1 MRPFPAGPATRSA
14 LYLLGLLAA
23 LKALSLVLMAQ
34 AVASMLAGLA
44 AHDPAWADQLV
55 LGVAG
60 AVLRSLTVWAQ
71 SVASRR
77 AALGVKE
84 ELRSQLL
91 ERALRSGTRSAGPAD
106 GGLAVLATRGL
117 DALDNYYTQF
127 LPALVNCAA
136 IPLLLGARI
145 LFADWISAV
154 VIVLTVPLVP
164 LFMVLIG
171 RYTEDRVREAQSAL
185 ARLSGHML
193 ELAKGLP
200 VLVGLGRATAQRK
213 ALEDMSEEYRSRTM
227 GTLRTAF
234 LSALALE
241 LIATISVAV
250 VAVFIGVR
258 LVHGDMALE
267 AGLLALILAP
277 DCYLPLRELGTAHHA
292 SDEGR
297 AALAETTA
305 VLADPGAS
313 PLIPAPAAGAAA
325 RAEGQSADLTAAGV
339 PAGGPPAVAV
349 DGLTVR
355 FGGRRKAAVGP
366 LSFTADAGRITA
378 LDGPSGAGKS
388 TVLGVLAGTVGAG
401 ASTVVSGRIGGFT
414 TAEVAWVPQ
423 HPVMVAPTVLDEVR
437 LYLGIPAYG
446 PDAAAA
452 GTPGSAATARMSV
465 RTPAGTSAN
474 PPAGSEGD
482 AAALRCLA
490 AVAAEHLAAKH
501 PAELSPGELRRVA
514 LARGLARIEAGAT
527 VLLLDEPTAHL
538 DRSSASVVTGALAG
552 LRGRA
557 TVLLVA
563 HDRQTRELADR
574 LVAVAPRGGGH
585 RGIEHTD
592 RVALTASAGGDTGV
606 RAAAIVPPSTVRAA
620 AAAPVAVSASTAATV
635 PDRRTVPAAATS
647 VGRAPVAERDP
658 MRTGAAP
665 GTAAAPSAESAPHAG
680 SVVARLRRLLAPV
693 AGRFAAAGAVGT
705 LAALF
710 AVALAGLSGWLII
723 RASEQ
728 PPILYLLT
736 AIVGVRFFGV
746 GRAGLRYAER
756 LLLHDAVFAAL
767 SRLRGRL
774 WESLSRRA
782 LSLRRLLQGGN
793 VLGTVV
799 DDVDTLRDLLPR
811 VVLPPV
817 TAVAVAVTA
826 VVGIGFLL
834 PAALPAVA
842 AAALLSIIVAPALAL
857 AADRMS
863 AGTEQQLRSGVLR
876 DVAAALDA
884 RAELHANG
892 VTAPVLGAISR
903 ADRSATA
910 ASQRSAWA
918 EGLGQS
924 LTVLACAGAALASA
938 VLAAPLALSG
948 AVEPATVAVV
958 VLVQLALVDPYAAIT
973 TGVRQF
979 PALRAVLRR
988 ISEAGVLDAG
998 ADSGPEGGEVADGG
1012 LVPRAARPDGE
1023 PGIELVDLAAGWPGG
1038 GNVFTGLTAAAGP
1051 GRWLAVTGASGS
1063 GKSTLLAVTLGFL
1076 PATSGHLFL
1085 TGRAAWCPQE
1095 AHLFDSTIRGNLLLA
1110 RPGAAVETESGRG
1123 NTSGDAVRGRDAARG
1138 REAAAPSGGAA
1149 AAGGGAPAGSDEQMR
1164 AALDAVGLGPV
1175 LARLEDGLDTRIGP
1189 GGAFL
1194 SGGERQRLAV
1204 ARTLMTGADVILLDE
1219 PTAHLD
1225 AEAGRL
1231 MLAEL
1236 RDGLKDRTVVLVT
1249 HNPDDI
1255 DVADIRLDLD
1265 AAAALGTNPAA
1276 AAVLARG

>member
-1 MRPFPAGPATRSA
+1 MRPFPAGPSTRSA

-23 LKALSLVLMAQ
+23 LEALSLVLMAQ

-55 LGVAG
+55 LGAAG
-60 AVLRSLTVWAQ
+60 AVLRSLTVWGQ

-91 ERALRSGTRSAGPAD
+91 EQALRNGTRSAGPAD

-117 DALDNYYTQF
+117 DALDSYYTQF

-145 LFADWISAV
+145 LFADWVSAV

-164 LFMVLIG
+164 LFMILIG
-171 RYTEDRVREAQSAL
+171 RYTEERVRDAQSAL

-200 VLVGLGRATAQRK
+200 VLVGLGRASAQRQ

-241 LIATISVAV
+241 LISTISVAV

-292 SDEGR
+292 SDDGR

-305 VLADPGAS
+305 VLADPGAAHLD
-313 PLIPAPAAGAAA
+313 PTPASGPAA
-325 RAEGQSADLTAAGV
+325 
-339 PAGGPPAVAV
+339 GPPAVTV

-355 FGGRRKAAVGP
+355 FGGRTDAAVGP
-366 LSFTADAGRITA
+366 LSFTAAAGQITA
-378 LDGPSGAGKS
+378 LDGASGAGKS
-388 TVLGVLAGTVGAG
+388 TVLGVLSGTVGTDAG
-401 ASTVVSGRIGGFT
+401 TAVSGRLGGFT

-423 HPVMVAPTVLDEVR
+423 HPVMVASTVLDEIR
-437 LYLGIPAYG
+437 LYLGVPAAA
-446 PDAAAA
+446 DAAA
-452 GTPGSAATARMSV
+452 GTEA
-465 RTPAGTSAN
+465 AGTDVGAE
-474 PPAGSEGD
+474 AD
-482 AAALRCLA
+482 AAARCLA
-490 AVAAEHLAAKH
+490 AVGAGHLAAKH

-514 LARGLARIEAGAT
+514 LARGLARIEAGAR

-538 DRSSASVVTGALAG
+538 DRGSATLVNRALAG
-552 LRGRA
+552 LRGKV

-563 HDRQTRELADR
+563 HDWHTRDLADT
-574 LVAVAPRGGGH
+574 LVAVTPGAGGH
-585 RGIEHTD
+585 HGGEPP
-592 RVALTASAGGDTGV
+592 ALVPPLPASAGGEPGV
-606 RAAAIVPPSTVRAA
+606 RAAAIRAPFLVDAAAPGHSQGPAPSPTPDPAPGRPETGTAPAA
-620 AAAPVAVSASTAATV
+620 AAGSARSIGSVSGSGSGAAG
-635 PDRRTVPAAATS
+635 PSGSVPAQ
-647 VGRAPVAERDP
+647 
-658 MRTGAAP
+658 
-665 GTAAAPSAESAPHAG
+665 
-680 SVVARLRRLLAPV
+680 LRRLLAPV
-693 AGRFAAAGAVGT
+693 KGRFAAAGAVGT

-746 GRAGLRYAER
+746 GRACLRYSER

-767 SRLRGRL
+767 TRLRGRL

-799 DDVDTLRDLLPR
+799 DDVDTVRELLPR

-817 TAVAVAVTA
+817 TAIAVAAAA
-826 VVGIGFLL
+826 VAGIGLLL

-842 AAALLSIIVAPALAL
+842 AAALLSIVVAPALAL

-863 AGTEQQLRSGVLR
+863 AGTEQNLRSGVLR
-876 DVAAALDA
+876 HVAAALDA

-892 VTAPVLGAISR
+892 VSAPVLAAIGR
-903 ADRSATA
+903 ADRAATA

-918 EGLGQS
+918 EGLGQA
-924 LTVLACAGAALASA
+924 LTVLACAVAALASA

-948 AVEPATVAVV
+948 VVEPETVAVV

-973 TGVRQF
+973 TAVRQY
-979 PALRAVLRR
+979 PALRAVMRR
-988 ISEAGVLDAG
+988 ISAAGVLEAG
-998 ADSGPEGGEVADGG
+998 ANSDADGGAATGG
-1012 LVPRAARPDGE
+1012 LVPVASRPGGR
-1023 PGIELVDLAAGWPGG
+1023 PGIELVDLAAAWPGG
-1038 GNVFTGLTAAAGP
+1038 GNVFSGLTAEAGP

-1063 GKSTLLAVTLGFL
+1063 GKSTLLATVLGFL
-1076 PATSGHLFL
+1076 PAAGGHLYL
-1085 TGRAAWCPQE
+1085 SGRAAWCPQE

-1110 RPGAAVETESGRG
+1110 RPE
-1123 NTSGDAVRGRDAARG
+1123 
-1138 REAAAPSGGAA
+1138 P
-1149 AAGGGAPAGSDEQMR
+1149 APAGTASAQRGPGGAVVANGDEQLR
-1164 AALDAVGLGPV
+1164 ASLDAVGLGPM

-1194 SGGERQRLAV
+1194 SGGERTRLAV

-1225 AEAGRL
+1225 AESGRL

-1236 RDGLKDRTVVLVT
+1236 RDGLRDRTVVLVT

-1255 DVADIRLDLD
+1255 DAADTRLDLD
-1265 AAAALGTNPAA
+1265 AAAAAAATGAAGEGPAT

>member
-1 MRPFPAGPATRSA
+1 MKPFPAGPATRAA

-23 LKALSLVLMAQ
+23 LKALSLVLMGQ
-34 AVASMLAGLA
+34 AVASMLAGLLT
-44 AHDPAWADQLV
+44 HNPGWGEQLAWGLA
-55 LGVAG
+55 GV
-60 AVLRSLTVWAQ
+60 VLRSLTVWAQ
-71 SVASRR
+71 AVASRR

-84 ELRSQLL
+84 ELRSGLL
-91 ERALRSGTRSAGPAD
+91 QRALRTGTRTAGPAD
-106 GGLAVLATRGL
+106 GGLAILATRGL
-117 DALDNYYTQF
+117 DALDSYYTQF

-145 LFADWISAV
+145 LFADWISAA

-164 LFMVLIG
+164 VFMVLIG

-185 ARLSGHML
+185 SRLSGHML

-213 ALEDMSEEYRSRTM
+213 ALEDISEEYRSRTM

-258 LVHGDMALE
+258 LVYGDMALE

-297 AALAETTA
+297 AALAETAA
-305 VLADPGAS
+305 VHEAPEAT
-313 PLIPAPAAGAAA
+313 PLRPAPAAGV
-325 RAEGQSADLTAAGV
+325 RAGNA
-339 PAGGPPAVAV
+339 PPPAVTV
-349 DGLTVR
+349 RGLTVR
-355 FGGRRKAAVGP
+355 YGGRTDAAVGP
-366 LSFTADAGRITA
+366 LSFTAAPGTITA

-388 TVLGVLAGTVGAG
+388 TVLGVLAGTIGAG
-401 ASTVVSGRIGGFT
+401 AGTEVSGRLEGFT
-414 TAEVAWVPQ
+414 TADIAWVPQ
-423 HPVMVAPTVLDEVR
+423 HPVMVAPTVLDEIR
-437 LYLGIPAYG
+437 LYLGAPSFGRDTADAPAT
-446 PDAAAA
+446 AAARRCLGA
-452 GTPGSAATARMSV
+452 C
-465 RTPAGTSAN
+465 
-474 PPAGSEGD
+474 
-482 AAALRCLA
+482 AAA
-490 AVAAEHLAAKH
+490 HLAAKT

-514 LARGLARIEAGAT
+514 LARGLARIEAGAK

-538 DRSSASVVTGALAG
+538 DRESATLVNHAIEG
-552 LRGRA
+552 LRGKV

-563 HDRQTRELADR
+563 HDRQTRELADA
-574 LVAVAPRGGGH
+574 LVPVAPGPL
-585 RGIEHTD
+585 
-592 RVALTASAGGDTGV
+592 A
-606 RAAAIVPPSTVRAA
+606 
-620 AAAPVAVSASTAATV
+620 V
-635 PDRRTVPAAATS
+635 PDAA
-647 VGRAPVAERDP
+647 G
-658 MRTGAAP
+658 TGAAP
-665 GTAAAPSAESAPHAG
+665 ERSERPPAGGPATEVTAPATVSGPGSPELRTPLPGEAAGSAAAGAPAG
-680 SVVARLRRLLAPV
+680 GIPAGGATAQLRRLLAPV
-693 AGRFAAAGAVGT
+693 AAKFAAAGAVGT

-746 GRAGLRYAER
+746 GRATLRYAER

-767 SRLRGRL
+767 TKLRGRL

-793 VLGTVV
+793 VLGAVV
-799 DDVDTLRDLLPR
+799 DDVDTVRELLPR
-811 VVLPPV
+811 VVLPPL
-817 TAVAVAVTA
+817 TAVAVAAAAVT
-826 VVGIGFLL
+826 GIGLLL
-834 PAALPAVA
+834 PAALPAMA
-842 AAALLSIIVAPALAL
+842 IAALLSLVAAPALAL

-863 AGTEQQLRSGVLR
+863 AGTEQRLRSGVLR

-892 VTAPVLGAISR
+892 VTAPVLAAIGR

-918 EGLGQS
+918 EGLGQG
-924 LTVLACAGAALASA
+924 LTVLACGAAALASA
-938 VLAAPLALSG
+938 VLAAPLVLSG
-948 AVEPATVAVV
+948 ETEPAIVAVV
-958 VLVQLALVDPYAAIT
+958 VLLQLALVDPYGAIT
-973 TGVRQF
+973 TAVRQY

-988 ISEAGVLDAG
+988 IGEAGVL
-998 ADSGPEGGEVADGG
+998 EGGAEEASDGIVPVAPRPGG
-1012 LVPRAARPDGE
+1012 L
-1023 PGIELVDLAAGWPGG
+1023 PGIHLERLAAAWPGG
-1038 GNVFTGLTAAAGP
+1038 DAVFTGLSATAEP

-1063 GKSTLLAVTLGFL
+1063 GKSTLLAVILGFL
-1076 PATSGHLFL
+1076 PAKSGQLFL
-1085 TGRAAWCPQE
+1085 SGRAAWCPQE
-1095 AHLFDSTIRGNLLLA
+1095 AHLFDSTIRGNLMLGLPEA
-1110 RPGAAVETESGRG
+1110 QDAGPDGPRVPDRTAVEQQMQ
-1123 NTSGDAVRGRDAARG
+1123 DALA
-1138 REAAAPSGGAA
+1138 
-1149 AAGGGAPAGSDEQMR
+1149 
-1164 AALDAVGLGPV
+1164 AVGLGP
-1175 LARLEDGLDTRIGP
+1175 LLSRLEDGLDTRTGP

-1225 AEAGRL
+1225 AESGRA

-1236 RDGLKDRTVVLVT
+1236 RDGLKGRTVVLVT

-1255 DVADIRLDLD
+1255 GAEDSRLDLD
-1265 AAAALGTNPAA
+1265 DAAATTFPE
-1276 AAVLARG
+1276 VLAGAS

>member
-1 MRPFPAGPATRSA
+1 MRPQFPSGPANRAA
-14 LYLLGLLAA
+14 LYLLGVLAA
-23 LKALSLVLMAQ
+23 LKALSLVLMGQ
-34 AVASMLAGLA
+34 AVASMLAGLMA
-44 AHDPAWADQLV
+44 GDPAWGEQLYWGMA
-55 LGVAG
+55 GV
-60 AVLRSLTVWAQ
+60 VLRSLTVWAQ
-71 SVASRR
+71 AVASRR

-91 ERALRSGTRSAGPAD
+91 ERALRNGTRAAGPSD
-106 GGLAVLATRGL
+106 GGLAILATRGL

-145 LFADWISAV
+145 LYADWISAA

-213 ALEDMSEEYRSRTM
+213 ALEDLSEEYRHRTM

-305 VLADPGAS
+305 VLEAPEPEPLRPAAAPDNPGAD
-313 PLIPAPAAGAAA
+313 AAG
-325 RAEGQSADLTAAGV
+325 
-339 PAGGPPAVAV
+339 PPPALSVA
-349 DGLTVR
+349 GLTVHY
-355 FGGRRKAAVGP
+355 GGRTDAAVGP
-366 LSFTADAGRITA
+366 LSFTAAPGMITA

-388 TVLGVLAGTVGAG
+388 TVLGVLAGTIGTG
-401 ASTVVSGRIGGFT
+401 GGTDQPDRQTTVTGRLAGFT
-414 TAEVAWVPQ
+414 TPDIAWVPQ

-437 LYLGIPAYG
+437 LYLGAAHRPADG
-446 PDAAAA
+446 SPSGS
-452 GTPGSAATARMSV
+452 GTSFALGTSSALGDATAR
-465 RTPAGTSAN
+465 
-474 PPAGSEGD
+474 
-482 AAALRCLA
+482 RCLA
-490 AVAAEHLAAKH
+490 ACAAEHLAAKH

-514 LARGLARIEAGAT
+514 LARGFARIEAGAR

-538 DRSSASVVTGALAG
+538 DRDSATAVSRAIAA
-552 LRGRA
+552 LRGKV

-563 HDRQTRELADR
+563 HDRQTRELADH
-574 LVAVAPRGGGH
+574 LVPVAPGAAPVPG
-585 RGIEHTD
+585 
-592 RVALTASAGGDTGV
+592 VPASAFTASALQASAVGT
-606 RAAAIVPPSTVRAA
+606 STAA
-620 AAAPVAVSASTAATV
+620 AALPGPGPADSGQPGRENAGPEQAGAEPAGLDQPGAEPAGSGQPGAGSTRNTDPGV
-635 PDRRTVPAAATS
+635 PDAGA
-647 VGRAPVAERDP
+647 AERDAN
-658 MRTGAAP
+658 GS
-665 GTAAAPSAESAPHAG
+665 TAG
-680 SVVARLRRLLAPV
+680 RLRRLLAPV
-693 AGRFAAAGAVGT
+693 GAKFAAAGAVGT

-736 AIVGVRFFGV
+736 AIVGVRFFGI
-746 GRAGLRYAER
+746 GRACLRYLER

-767 SRLRGRL
+767 TRLRGRL

-811 VVLPPV
+811 VVLPPLI
-817 TAVAVAVTA
+817 AVAVAAAAVT
-826 VVGIGFLL
+826 GIALLL
-834 PAALPAVA
+834 PAALPAVI
-842 AAALLSIIVAPALAL
+842 AAALVSLVAAPALAL

-863 AGTEQQLRSGVLR
+863 AGTEQRLRSGVLR
-876 DVAAALDA
+876 QVAAALDA
-884 RAELHANG
+884 RAELHANS
-892 VTAPVLGAISR
+892 VAAPVLAAITR

-918 EGLGQS
+918 EGLGQG
-924 LTVLACAGAALASA
+924 LTVLACGTAGLASA
-938 VLAAPLALSG
+938 VLAAPLALGG
-948 AVEPATVAVV
+948 AVEASTVAVV
-958 VLVQLALVDPYAAIT
+958 VLLQLALVEPYAAIT
-973 TGVRQF
+973 TAVRQY

-988 ISEAGVLDAG
+988 IGEAGVLDGDGARAG
-998 ADSGPEGGEVADGG
+998 ADAAGG
-1012 LVPRAARPDGE
+1012 LIPVAGRPGGRA
-1023 PGIELVDLAAGWPGG
+1023 GIELRDLAAGWPGG
-1038 GNVFTGLTAAAGP
+1038 PPVFTGLTATAEP
-1051 GRWLAVTGASGS
+1051 GRWLAITGTSGS
-1063 GKSTLLAVTLGFL
+1063 GKSTLLAVVLGFL
-1076 PATSGHLFL
+1076 PAARGQIVLS
-1085 TGRAAWCPQE
+1085 GRAAWCPQE
-1095 AHLFDSTIRGNLLLA
+1095 AHLFDSTIRGNLLLGLPEGQ
-1110 RPGAAVETESGRG
+1110 R
-1123 NTSGDAVRGRDAARG
+1123 
-1138 REAAAPSGGAA
+1138 GGAA
-1149 AAGGGAPAGSDEQMR
+1149 EPQLQD
-1164 AALDAVGLGPV
+1164 ALAAVGLGPLV
-1175 LARLEDGLDTRIGP
+1175 SRLEHGLDTRIGP

-1204 ARTLMTGADVILLDE
+1204 ARTLLTGAEVILLDE

-1225 AEAGRL
+1225 AESGRA

-1236 RDGLKDRTVVLVT
+1236 RHGLRDRTVVLVT
-1249 HNPDDI
+1249 HNPEDISADDG
-1255 DVADIRLDLD
+1255 RLDLD
-1265 AAAALGTNPAA
+1265 RAAALAA
-1276 AAVLARG
+1276 APTPESTPLLARG